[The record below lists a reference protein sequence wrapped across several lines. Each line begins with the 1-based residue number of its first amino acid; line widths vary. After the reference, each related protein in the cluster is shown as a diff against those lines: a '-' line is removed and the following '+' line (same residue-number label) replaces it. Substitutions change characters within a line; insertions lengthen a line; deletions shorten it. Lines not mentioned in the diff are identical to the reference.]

1 MGGEN
6 IAYHILFKC
15 VMSGQK
21 GRVEERGEQQR
32 FAAKE
37 EEKGD
42 RGRREMWDANSGKRS
57 AGS

>member
-1 MGGEN
+1 
-6 IAYHILFKC
+6 
-15 VMSGQK
+15 MSGQK